1 MVLYCKRSLLAFGL
15 VAVLA
20 APAVRAAE
28 PDKLVPADA
37 DAVVVVNLR
46 QALDSPLVKNYAM
59 EHVKD
64 ALKGNEQVAMVLAAA
79 GIDPLKDVDTI
90 TLANAGSPPKN
101 DSLIVIHGKFQLD
114 KVQAAAQEY
123 AKNHP
128 AELKITG
135 EGKAPIYEIAV
146 QENKLFANFLDAN
159 TLVAANSKDYLQAAV
174 KKDNTGKWNKDFRT
188 ALDKVKG
195 GKDSVWVAMVV
206 TDEMRKTIASDE
218 KRKDLAAKLESL
230 TGSVNVANDVQMSFL
245 VNTTDEGA
253 ADRVAK
259 ELGGL
264 VRLLGV
270 LGIGNEQARPFI
282 ELVSENLEV
291 SEKDKAATIDM
302 KLTEDQIKKA
312 IAAEKEKSK

>member
-1 MVLYCKRSLLAFGL
+1 MASHCKQALLVLGLA
-15 VAVLA
+15 AALA
-20 APAVRAAE
+20 APAARGAE
-28 PDKLVPADA
+28 PDKLVPSDA
-37 DAVVVVNLR
+37 DAVIVINVR
-46 QALDSPLVKNYAM
+46 QALDSPLVKSYAM
-59 EHVKD
+59 GHVKD
-64 ALKGNEQVAMVLAAA
+64 ALKGNEQVAKVLAAA

-90 TLANAGSPPKN
+90 TLANAGTPPKN
-101 DSLIVIHGKFQLD
+101 GSLIVIHGSFQLD
-114 KVQAAAQEY
+114 KVQAAAQDY

-128 AELKITG
+128 AELKIAG
-135 EGKAPIYEIAV
+135 DGKDRIYEIAV
-146 QENKLFANFLDAN
+146 QDNKLFANFLDAT

-174 KKDNTGKWNKDFRT
+174 KKDNTGKWNKDLRT

-230 TGSVNVANDVQMSFL
+230 TGSVNVANDVQLSFL
-245 VNTTDEGA
+245 VNTADEAA

-282 ELVSENLEV
+282 ELVSENLKI
-291 SEKDKAATIDM
+291 SKKDKAATIDM

-312 IAAEKEKSK
+312 VAAEKDKSK